1 MILVHIY
8 EMTLF
13 ILCEVNELDT
23 LEDRAVETAQ
33 YIVETRCTVREAAKR
48 FGVSK
53 STVHKD
59 VTHRLKEIDKSLYSA
74 VEKIMQ
80 FNKEQRHIRGGMATK
95 RKYEMRKKRESL

>member
-1 MILVHIY
+1 M
-8 EMTLF
+8 
-13 ILCEVNELDT
+13 DA

-33 YIVETRCTVREAAKR
+33 YIIETRCTVREAAKR

-59 VTHRLKEIDKSLYSA
+59 VTQRLKDIDRTLFTE

-95 RKYEMRKKRESL
+95 RKYEMRKQKGSL